1 MSVRGGGAGENE
13 LGVALRTWRR
23 RADPAAAGL
32 PVDRSRR
39 VAGLRREEL
48 ARLAGMSVDYVVR
61 LEQGRAASPSAQILL
76 ALARALRLSAEERR
90 HLFLLAGRLAP
101 APDRVS
107 AHLTPGVLRLLDR
120 LDGSAVGVYDAAWT
134 LVAANPLF
142 AALTGDRPDD
152 RPGADERDRN
162 VPWRHFTG
170 APTPVS
176 HTPEQTERFESA
188 LVADLRAA
196 TGRFP
201 GDARLRRL
209 IADLR
214 ARSPRFA
221 ALWDGHGVGAHVT
234 DSKTIHHPD
243 VGELRLD
250 CDVLTVP
257 DADVHVVVCT
267 AAPGTAS
274 ADRLRLLATMA
285 APALEPPVTVRPRR
299 VGAAR

>member
-1 MSVRGGGAGENE
+1 MSVRDGAAAGAND

-32 PVDRSRR
+32 PVGRPRR

-61 LEQGRAASPSAQILL
+61 LEQGRAASPSVQILI
-76 ALARALRLSAEERR
+76 ALARALRLSADERR

-101 APDRVS
+101 APERVS

-120 LDGSAVGVYDAAWT
+120 LDGSPVAVYDAAWT
-134 LVAANPLF
+134 LIAWNPLH
-142 AALTGDRPDD
+142 AALTGDGD
-152 RPGADERDRN
+152 GAGERDRSL
-162 VPWRHFTG
+162 PWRHFTG
-170 APTPVS
+170 TPTRVS
-176 HTPEQTERFESA
+176 HTAEQTERFETA
-188 LVADLRAA
+188 VVADLRAA
-196 TGRFP
+196 TARFP
-201 GDARLRRL
+201 GDVRLRRL

-214 ARSPRFA
+214 RHSPRFA
-221 ALWDGHGVGAHVT
+221 ELWASHEVGAHVT

-257 DADVHVVVCT
+257 GTDVHVVVCT
-267 AAPGTAS
+267 AEPGSEA
-274 ADRLRLLATMA
+274 AGKLRLLGALA
-285 APALEPPVTVRPRR
+285 APSAIEPPIAGPRR
-299 VGAAR
+299 CVAAH